1 MDKAPFPQVSSDD
14 LCAACTFALVPSDQD
29 ETKMEGW
36 EAAQL
41 CTSVGGAEGV
51 VEDCAMPVMEAC
63 AREPGPLLARAFP
76 ACPWIAC
83 SIRGPRDLSP
93 AEERTVTPESWRLS
107 RIQYDKAGCTVPGV
121 Q

>member
-41 CTSVGGAEGV
+41 
-51 VEDCAMPVMEAC
+51 
-63 AREPGPLLARAFP
+63 
-76 ACPWIAC
+76 
-83 SIRGPRDLSP
+83 
-93 AEERTVTPESWRLS
+93 
-107 RIQYDKAGCTVPGV
+107 
-121 Q
+121 